1 MPYSDDF
8 EGYAV
13 SSEAAYF
20 SDQAGSWEIVASG
33 EPGHG
38 MVMRQTVR
46 CALSVSSCFFC
57 FFSLYIGL
65 IP

>member
-1 MPYSDDF
+1 VPYSDDF

-33 EPGHG
+33 DPGHG
-38 MVMRQTVR
+38 MVMRQAVR
-46 CALSVSSCFFC
+46 WSLSVSSFGMLFP
-57 FFSLYIGL
+57 ST
-65 IP
+65 